1 MDKIKNFD
9 IVVNTCLADIESR
22 SKKSDFDKN
31 DFLLSVV
38 NGFEDGK
45 WREDLFRQFVMNNI
59 AQTGLSADERENIC
73 TIDPYTQI
81 TRSIMNLRLVDCE
94 NGQGSE
100 IAEIVLYGIMR
111 YHYNALPVVPKIFYK
126 QNSNDNAKGA
136 DSVHIVID
144 EDKMDFT
151 LWLGEAKFFN
161 DIIDERLY
169 DPINSVFEALG
180 TEKIKKEN
188 SIITNIKDLE
198 YVINNPDIR
207 KKVKEVLRISELNSN
222 INEHLN
228 RTAAIENMGAFFER
242 EINQVAA
249 REQYINEVVAK
260 VDDTLRKTFEKLAE
274 STRESVTQLRNNSVS
289 EFDALLKHY
298 SEQKEEFARML
309 QEQREEF
316 AARNA
321 ETTELMKEI
330 RNLAD
335 IKAVMGQLVESTKG
349 QTAILERLVSSLKNQ
364 NNGGRREGFPIE
376 SAVQHVSAPV
386 FPKSITYMV
395 ATITLLAFMAFG
407 LYVYNSFI
415 AEPRI
420 EVVGVSNEP
429 QQTIVPTSTQV
440 EPNISND
447 QTVNVDSLEST
458 QSATQE
464 Q

>member
-22 SKKSDFDKN
+22 SNKSDFDEN

-73 TIDPYTQI
+73 TVDPYTQI

-161 DIIDERLY
+161 DIADERLY
-169 DPINSVFEALG
+169 DPINSIFEALG

-207 KKVKEVLRISELNSN
+207 KKVKEVLHHDVSIDEVKKRLHVPIMLLHECSITKGARDLSPEYLEE
-222 INEHLN
+222 IKHYHLN
-228 RTAAIENMGAFFER
+228 RAERFFMSHNNKQKKEGVYGFENIMFHLILFPVPNKENIINWFVER
-242 EINQVAA
+242 ANQIK
-249 REQYINEVVAK
+249 Q
-260 VDDTLRKTFEKLAE
+260 
-274 STRESVTQLRNNSVS
+274 
-289 EFDALLKHY
+289 DA
-298 SEQKEEFARML
+298 
-309 QEQREEF
+309 
-316 AARNA
+316 
-321 ETTELMKEI
+321 
-330 RNLAD
+330 
-335 IKAVMGQLVESTKG
+335 
-349 QTAILERLVSSLKNQ
+349 
-364 NNGGRREGFPIE
+364 
-376 SAVQHVSAPV
+376 
-386 FPKSITYMV
+386 
-395 ATITLLAFMAFG
+395 
-407 LYVYNSFI
+407 
-415 AEPRI
+415 
-420 EVVGVSNEP
+420 
-429 QQTIVPTSTQV
+429 
-440 EPNISND
+440 
-447 QTVNVDSLEST
+447 
-458 QSATQE
+458 
-464 Q
+464 

>member
-22 SKKSDFDKN
+22 SKQSDFDKN

-207 KKVKEVLRISELNSN
+207 KKVKDVLRHDVSIDEVKKRLHVPIMLLHECSITKGARELSPEYLEE
-222 INEHLN
+222 IKHYHLN
-228 RTAAIENMGAFFER
+228 RAERFFMSHNNKQKKEGVYGFENIMFHLILFPVLNKENIVNWFVKRA
-242 EINQVAA
+242 NQIK
-249 REQYINEVVAK
+249 Q
-260 VDDTLRKTFEKLAE
+260 
-274 STRESVTQLRNNSVS
+274 
-289 EFDALLKHY
+289 DA
-298 SEQKEEFARML
+298 
-309 QEQREEF
+309 
-316 AARNA
+316 
-321 ETTELMKEI
+321 
-330 RNLAD
+330 
-335 IKAVMGQLVESTKG
+335 
-349 QTAILERLVSSLKNQ
+349 
-364 NNGGRREGFPIE
+364 
-376 SAVQHVSAPV
+376 
-386 FPKSITYMV
+386 
-395 ATITLLAFMAFG
+395 
-407 LYVYNSFI
+407 
-415 AEPRI
+415 
-420 EVVGVSNEP
+420 
-429 QQTIVPTSTQV
+429 
-440 EPNISND
+440 
-447 QTVNVDSLEST
+447 
-458 QSATQE
+458 
-464 Q
+464 

>member
-1 MDKIKNFD
+1 MDKMKNFD

-22 SKKSDFDKN
+22 SKKSDFDEN

-73 TIDPYTQI
+73 TVDPYTQI

-161 DIIDERLY
+161 DIADERLY
-169 DPINSVFEALG
+169 DPINSIFEALG

-207 KKVKEVLRISELNSN
+207 KKVKEVLHHDVSIDEVKKRLHVPIMLLHECSITKGARDLSPEYLEE
-222 INEHLN
+222 IKHYHLN
-228 RTAAIENMGAFFER
+228 RAERFFMSHNNKQKKEGVYGFENIMFHLILFPVPNKENIVNWFVER
-242 EINQVAA
+242 ANQIK
-249 REQYINEVVAK
+249 Q
-260 VDDTLRKTFEKLAE
+260 
-274 STRESVTQLRNNSVS
+274 
-289 EFDALLKHY
+289 DA
-298 SEQKEEFARML
+298 
-309 QEQREEF
+309 
-316 AARNA
+316 
-321 ETTELMKEI
+321 
-330 RNLAD
+330 
-335 IKAVMGQLVESTKG
+335 
-349 QTAILERLVSSLKNQ
+349 
-364 NNGGRREGFPIE
+364 
-376 SAVQHVSAPV
+376 
-386 FPKSITYMV
+386 
-395 ATITLLAFMAFG
+395 
-407 LYVYNSFI
+407 
-415 AEPRI
+415 
-420 EVVGVSNEP
+420 
-429 QQTIVPTSTQV
+429 
-440 EPNISND
+440 
-447 QTVNVDSLEST
+447 
-458 QSATQE
+458 
-464 Q
+464 